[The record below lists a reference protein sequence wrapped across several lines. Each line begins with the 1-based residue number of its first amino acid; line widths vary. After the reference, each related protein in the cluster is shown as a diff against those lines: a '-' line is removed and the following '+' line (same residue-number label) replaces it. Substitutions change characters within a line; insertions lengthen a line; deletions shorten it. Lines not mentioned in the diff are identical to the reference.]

1 MFPGFPGE
9 ERRREIGGGNKPDD
23 PSGAQFV
30 ATRPKELYRNSAE
43 RPRGIT
49 NPQRAS
55 AWVEWGVG
63 VYMYVSVT
71 FHIFTTTCSKVQIPW
86 YRENVFVC
94 SMCKNEVL
102 LIEWLCGPATQAHE
116 IKLKSPICCWY
127 RHRHR

>member
-1 MFPGFPGE
+1 VFPGFPGE
-9 ERRREIGGGNKPDD
+9 ERRREIGRGNKPDD

-30 ATRPKELYRNSAE
+30 ATRPKELHRNSAE

-71 FHIFTTTCSKVQIPW
+71 FSQSHVLK
-86 YRENVFVC
+86 
-94 SMCKNEVL
+94 CKSLGTVTKKTIL
-102 LIEWLCGPATQAHE
+102 PFPAGCY
-116 IKLKSPICCWY
+116 L
-127 RHRHR
+127 